1 MNGNRAY
8 WDVKRFCVASAERSE
23 NGLSIAYTGGAMA
36 WDLIGVS
43 ITPTVISSPHAS
55 QTGGRKMRYKAL
67 GADITVSHEPE
78 TLEKRALLFG
88 HALDD
93 GSTQE
98 LSYGIQDVPQPV
110 GVTFYRALNDD
121 TYEGVFLPWAIFSEG
136 TSEAQAALDGIN
148 YSTGSTTGSAE
159 ADPNGNY
166 QYVKSFATEKEAIAW
181 CNTKLNIQDPT
192 E

>member
-8 WDVKRFCVASAERSE
+8 WDVKRFCVASAEMAS
-23 NGLSIAYTGGAMA
+23 NGLSITYTNGAMA

-43 ITPTVISSPHAS
+43 ITPNVISAPHTS
-55 QTGGRKMRYKAL
+55 QTGGRKVRYKAL
-67 GADITVSHEPE
+67 GADVTVDHEPE
-78 TLEKRALLFG
+78 TLEKKQLLFG
-88 HALDD
+88 HKLDD

-98 LSYGIQDVPQPV
+98 LEYGIDDVPQHV
-110 GVTFYRALNDD
+110 GVTFYRTLNDD

-159 ADPNGNY
+159 ADNNGNY
-166 QYVKSFATEKEAIAW
+166 QYVKSFATEEEAISW
-181 CNTKLNIQDPT
+181 CNTKLNIVED
-192 E
+192 